1 MTGCFVSLPIE
12 TLTTIDGDI
21 KCEFRVGQNARFIDS
36 AVDTDVVFDKEEFI
50 KLFNEDSQYD
60 PNYYKNHLDKCDL
73 KINTE
78 EQPEEWEKMFNAE
91 INIKAIY
98 GEESRSVDVFLYDSK
113 LYFFV
118 VSMGGRS
125 KPEEIGSYY
134 IELSDES
141 AAYWRPIIDQVLMD
155 SQLTVEKV
163 IELSKKGDNLTWEDF
178 KQYKSVEKGSG
189 LYIRS
194 YDIDENFGLVIGGSS
209 STGKPMYIT
218 LYSKATGN
226 EIDIRVEDVEAFV
239 SAQK

>member
-1 MTGCFVSLPIE
+1 MIICLMTGCFVSLPIE

-141 AAYWRPIIDQVLMD
+141 AAYWRPIIDQVWAD
-155 SQLTVEKV
+155 S
-163 IELSKKGDNLTWEDF
+163 
-178 KQYKSVEKGSG
+178 
-189 LYIRS
+189 
-194 YDIDENFGLVIGGSS
+194 
-209 STGKPMYIT
+209 
-218 LYSKATGN
+218 
-226 EIDIRVEDVEAFV
+226 
-239 SAQK
+239 